1 MRTIL
6 AKILKTV
13 QDISDKIP
21 APETKEVKAETKEET
36 PEEVTETKSTRRA
49 TK

>member
-13 QDISDKIP
+13 QDIYAKMP
-21 APETKEVKAETKEET
+21 EPETKEVKEETKEET
-36 PEEVTETKSTRRA
+36 KEEVVETKSTRRA